1 MVTTTVGTSLVVI
14 LGLVLI
20 PPLYYIFKYKAAI
33 KQRIDDIER
42 RSSKFKVIRD
52 KSGENKKRIR
62 CLELHPTFVEETKDK
77 WQLISLGQYLS
88 QLRSNSGDY
97 DKFFKKELELTIGK
111 ALLSALGR
119 TFGAALLPFLS
130 TNGVDNALSKLASN
144 MASFA
149 TSNILTDEEDAVDT
163 EDAGAFDISLPEL
176 IAVLN
181 INQKVNSPT
190 AVSRTTAMDLFRIGE
205 VGSGELSFHNEKK
218 HDKGFQNPFVIE
230 RDFKK
235 CIADMEEECKIANP
249 DYDSDDKSLPHPTL
263 INERILP
270 HLYFGSGD
278 AKCTHSKRECIENRF
293 MSFLLT
299 RLAYNYT
306 KKQHGDDDLFEVHWY
321 GTKCRFPEDLVQSL
335 IDNDHK
341 VEVCPKATTAVFGTF
356 LCVKEED
363 GSFSNIPVCAQ
374 FRTGVEDSSEARPS
388 YFVAP
393 HGGMELN
400 ITGPLI
406 GTTNYCAVQ
415 FYLSAEGVTGFFAN
429 QDVDVPFLERIPL
442 SRMYTNR
449 EAVTAI
455 RMAAMVSHVFNSV
468 ATDMNLPCGGYG
480 ILGMCNDSS
489 TLIDYA
495 IRGETSSYPLLAT
508 GRYLN
513 HIFNY
518 LLSFKEALEND
529 SEMLKTVSDLEML
542 IKASIEMPNDLHI
555 SPSTICDSAER
566 FAATYSKCVFKMTD
580 DSKVIMAKAAEKYKK
595 YGRAPLNGKGLPD
608 QEVV

>member
-1 MVTTTVGTSLVVI
+1 MPFI
-14 LGLVLI
+14 FGLVLV

-33 KQRIDDIER
+33 RERINDIELR
-42 RSSKFKVIRD
+42 YSKFKVIRD
-52 KSGENKKRIR
+52 KTGENKSRIR
-62 CLELHPTFVEETKDK
+62 CLELHPKFVEETKDK

-88 QLRSNSGDY
+88 QLRSNSGDC
-97 DKFFKKELELTIGK
+97 DKFLKKELELTIGK

-119 TFGAALLPFLS
+119 TFGAALLPILS

-144 MASFA
+144 MASYA
-149 TSNILTDEEDAVDT
+149 TSKILSDEEDAVNA
-163 EDAGAFDISLPEL
+163 EDVGAFDISLPEL
-176 IAVLN
+176 IAALN
-181 INQKVNSPT
+181 INQKINNSST
-190 AVSRTTAMDLFRIGE
+190 AVPGITAMDLFRMGE
-205 VGSGELSFHNEKK
+205 VGSGELSFYNEKK
-218 HDKGFQNPFVIE
+218 HDKGFPSPFVIE

-249 DYDSDDKSLPHPTL
+249 DYDSDDKSLPPPTL

-270 HLYFGSGD
+270 DLYSGSGD

-306 KKQHGDDDLFEVHWY
+306 KKRHGDDDLFEVHWN
-321 GTKCRFPEDLVQSL
+321 GTKCRFPEDLVQAF

-374 FRTGVEDSSEARPS
+374 LRTGVEDTSEARPS

-415 FYLSAEGVTGFFAN
+415 FYVSAEGFTGFFAN

-455 RMAAMVSHVFNSV
+455 RMAAMVAHVFNSV
-468 ATDMNLPCGGYG
+468 GTDMNLPYGGYG

-518 LLSFKEALEND
+518 LVSLKEALEND
-529 SEMLKTVSDLEML
+529 SEMLKTISDLEML

-566 FAATYSKCVFKMTD
+566 FAATYSKCIFKMTGE
-580 DSKVIMAKAAEKYKK
+580 SKVIMANMAAKYKK
-595 YGRAPLNGKGLPD
+595 YGMRPLNEKEFPD
-608 QEVV
+608 QEVI